1 MSPCEGANRRMRT
14 SEAIKARRGV
24 VKMLIA
30 SVIIYFLSYSPHQVL
45 LFYNSF
51 SAVPFHQTWVFLV
64 LTTTLAYI
72 QLRGKSNSVLRVQS
86 ELQKEVPLNAVQR
99 TDVSRRRRD
108 REDAGDEQLHGV
120 HDALQ
125 KVDEETSAEQF

>member
-1 MSPCEGANRRMRT
+1 M
-14 SEAIKARRGV
+14 GV
-24 VKMLIA
+24 PRADHHAGV
-30 SVIIYFLSYSPHQVL
+30 H
-45 LFYNSF
+45 
-51 SAVPFHQTWVFLV
+51 
-64 LTTTLAYI
+64 

-99 TDVSRRRRD
+99 TDVSRRRRE